1 MSPILTPLTP
11 FKQQMLVISG
21 LTHHQADAS
30 NDGANGDH
38 ARGTSTWLTGV
49 HPKHTEGADAY
60 NGISADQI
68 AASTLGKDCALP
80 SIEINVDQNYLVG
93 NCGNGYSCV
102 YMNTLAWRT
111 ATTPLPTENNPRAV
125 FERLFGDGGTAA
137 QRVLRAKETRS
148 ILDSVTAEM
157 ARLQGRLGAAD
168 RTRVSDYVE
177 AVREIERRI
186 QSVEAH
192 DQVELPALERPTGI
206 PERFDQHVGLMY
218 ELQRLAFQAD
228 VTRVF
233 TLMLGREL
241 NFRSY
246 PEIGITEGHH
256 GLSHHGDNPEQMAKY
271 AKLNS
276 YQTQLFAAFLENA
289 AGDPGWRRHSARSFV
304 VPLRGGSEQLEPA
317 YALRLAAGRG
327 RRRIQGR
334 STHRLREGNA
344 DDQLAVEHARQGRR
358 AGGGAWRQHRPVA
371 EQSARLRLRPVP
383 NDAAIR
389 SRRHTCPRWSLLMNA
404 RWLIQASLV
413 AVAGVAT
420 AGAADHAPSLLE
432 AARAADGKA
441 VRALVG
447 QKADVNAAEGDGT
460 TALHLAVHHDDAAMV
475 DLLLQ
480 AGARPMAANRYGVTP
495 LSLAATNA
503 NAAIT
508 ERLLEAGGGRE
519 RDAARR

>member
-1 MSPILTPLTP
+1 MSPILTPLAP
-11 FKQQMLVISG
+11 FKQRLLVISG

-68 AASTLGKDCALP
+68 AAATLGKDCALP

-137 QRVLRAKETRS
+137 QRVLRARETRS
-148 ILDSVTAEM
+148 ILDSVTADM
-157 ARLQGRLGAAD
+157 ARLQGRLGPAD

-218 ELQRLAFQAD
+218 ELLRLAFQAD

-276 YQTQLFAAFLENA
+276 YQTQLFAAFLEK
-289 AGDPGWRRHSARSFV
+289 
-304 VPLRGGSEQLEPA
+304 L
-317 YALRLAAGRG
+317 
-327 RRRIQGR
+327 
-334 STHRLREGNA
+334 
-344 DDQLAVEHARQGRR
+344 
-358 AGGGAWRQHRPVA
+358 
-371 EQSARLRLRPVP
+371 
-383 NDAAIR
+383 
-389 SRRHTCPRWSLLMNA
+389 
-404 RWLIQASLV
+404 QA
-413 AVAGVAT
+413 T
-420 AGAADHAPSLLE
+420 PD
-432 AARAADGKA
+432 
-441 VRALVG
+441 
-447 QKADVNAAEGDGT
+447 GDGT
-460 TALHLAVHHDDAAMV
+460 LLDHSLFLYGAGLSNSNLHTHYDLPLTVVGGGFKGDRHIVYEKETPMTN
-475 DLLLQ
+475 LLLS
-480 AGARPMAANRYGVTP
+480 MLDKVGVPAEVLGDSTGRLPDHP
-495 LSLAATNA
+495 LA
-503 NAAIT
+503 
-508 ERLLEAGGGRE
+508 
-519 RDAARR
+519 